1 MSFLDFKINNENP
14 LNKIPN
20 FYKYK
25 LTKCLSID
33 NIRTH
38 QRKIKINSPASLHA
52 MRQLGYSVSD
62 LEYLPFNDYIRNN
75 PNLINKEKKSLE
87 KMYTKIEK
95 IRNSRFQRLK
105 DLRYKLKSI
114 YSNYCSDRNNSSNY
128 SPIKNNPKKINSLMN
143 NSVDILHNH
152 TNPLDGGKKILDRVL
167 YKNKTEF
174 YNKIQ
179 FELSKEF
186 LRKINEEKIKKQ
198 KIKYENYKL
207 ELSNKKKEEE
217 ALKIQRELELQEKK
231 DSMN

>member
-75 PNLINKEKKSLE
+75 PNLINKEKKSQE
-87 KMYTKIEK
+87 KMYIKIEK
-95 IRNSRFQRLK
+95 IRNYRFQRLK
-105 DLRYKLKSI
+105 DLRYKLKLI
-114 YSNYCSDRNNSSNY
+114 YSNYCSDRNN
-128 SPIKNNPKKINSLMN
+128 
-143 NSVDILHNH
+143 
-152 TNPLDGGKKILDRVL
+152 
-167 YKNKTEF
+167 
-174 YNKIQ
+174 
-179 FELSKEF
+179 
-186 LRKINEEKIKKQ
+186 
-198 KIKYENYKL
+198 
-207 ELSNKKKEEE
+207 
-217 ALKIQRELELQEKK
+217 
-231 DSMN
+231 